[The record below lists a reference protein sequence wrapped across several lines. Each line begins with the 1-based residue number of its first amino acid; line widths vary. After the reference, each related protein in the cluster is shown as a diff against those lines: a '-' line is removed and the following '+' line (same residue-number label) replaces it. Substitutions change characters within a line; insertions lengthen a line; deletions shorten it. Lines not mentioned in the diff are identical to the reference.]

1 MSFLK
6 TLQDDKTAFLLATA
20 AGAVIAWGI
29 YMLGPDIGGFTVTI
43 AASAI
48 AFMIGRVFSSRNF
61 LASALV
67 PRGRAAKGFYQTARV
82 TIRKRPAWLAQMP
95 FREIANRN
103 FRVEDWQHGEY
114 A

>member
-6 TLQDDKTAFLLATA
+6 TLQDDKTAFLVATA

-61 LASALV
+61 LEAATM
-67 PRGRAAKGFYQTARV
+67 PRGRAAKSFYQTARV
-82 TIRKRPAWLAQMP
+82 AIRKRPAWLAQMP
-95 FREIANRN
+95 LRERANRN